1 MNRVD
6 FLLHNSVQNCFCS
19 MSTCKPLFLS
29 ESLRVAAIISLDPK
43 RSLDSLWHLVCE
55 NLECEYRMQIS
66 DLSDICND
74 LVIQLTEV
82 SNSSRS

>member
-19 MSTCKPLFLS
+19 ISTCKPLFLS
-29 ESLRVAAIISLDPK
+29 ESLGVAAKISLDPK
-43 RSLDSLWHLVCE
+43 HSLDGLWHHVCKH
-55 NLECEYRMQIS
+55 LECDYRMQIS

-74 LVIQLTEV
+74 LVTQLTAV